1 MKEGKS
7 GRKEGGK
14 ERMREGKRE
23 RRKEDAS
30 VTQEGREH
38 RQKRNRVW
46 WCGKEDYIKNR
57 LKKM

>member
-7 GRKEGGK
+7 GRKEGAK

-30 VTQEGREH
+30 VTQEGRRGEGREH
-38 RQKRNRVW
+38 RQKKNRVW
-46 WCGKEDYIKNR
+46 WCGKED
-57 LKKM
+57 